1 MKVFDNLDK
10 QQAELYRWIRK
21 KIDFRFFQRLTG
33 LDTAE
38 RMSEVA
44 IDGALL
50 EACRRELAYDS
61 AADVAHRSK
70 IRSGIFPATLGMAL
84 EDFVEARI
92 DAANFQESLGGL
104 TYRDVDQE
112 MKAKFLVLCE
122 EMAKLR

>member
-10 QQAELYRWIRK
+10 QQAELYRWMRK

-33 LDTAE
+33 LETAE
-38 RMSEVA
+38 KMSEIA

-50 EACRRELAYDS
+50 EACERDLAYDC
-61 AADVAHRSK
+61 AADLLHRSK
-70 IRSGIFPATLGMAL
+70 IRCGILPSSLGLAL

-92 DAANFQESLGGL
+92 DASNFQEGLGGL
-104 TYRDVDQE
+104 THRDVDQNL
-112 MKAKFLVLCE
+112 KAKFLVLAE

>member
-33 LDTAE
+33 LETADK
-38 RMSEVA
+38 MSEIA

-50 EACRRELAYDS
+50 EACHRELAYDA
-61 AADVAHRSK
+61 AADFAHRSK
-70 IRSGIFPATLGMAL
+70 IRVGIFPAALGLAL
-84 EDFVEARI
+84 EDFVQARI
-92 DAANFQESLGGL
+92 EGADFQEGLGGK
-104 TYRDVDQE
+104 TFHDMDQE